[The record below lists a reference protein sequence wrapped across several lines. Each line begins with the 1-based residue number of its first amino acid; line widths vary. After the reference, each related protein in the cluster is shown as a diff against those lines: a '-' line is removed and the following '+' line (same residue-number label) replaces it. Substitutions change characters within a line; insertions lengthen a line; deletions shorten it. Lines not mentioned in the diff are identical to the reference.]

1 MIIYHIDRAGHGWRF
16 NVPDCTKAQAG
27 AFARLLR
34 AVSRIEIRRRGL
46 SYKQTRTEQANAE
59 FCENM
64 ERAIL
69 ETLAERF
76 PAAPEDY
83 NKNEY
88 FAL

>member
-46 SYKQTRTEQANAE
+46 SYKQTPTEQANAE